1 MNNLIA
7 KAKEILDAGRFP
19 ECIAYC
25 SDLLRISPNEP
36 NVLFLKA
43 IAASQIGDADMAN
56 RAFLAAVNFA
66 PHRVDFLST
75 YGRFLRETD
84 RAGESVPYLK
94 RAVKLAPRV
103 PATLHSL
110 ALSQLRGGE
119 FADAGKT
126 ADRLLMLSPESHAAW
141 EIAAA
146 AAQRQGKVTE
156 AIELIT
162 KGLTRFPNNARLHY
176 SMAQLLRENCEF
188 LEAARSYSIA
198 EKHGY
203 NSADLYRNRA
213 EALLEGGSS
222 DEALT
227 CAKTGAAR
235 YPSDIALQRFAA
247 RLHHETGAKG
257 DPVAD
262 LIAAARAARHNSIL
276 WQTAAELLNRLNRQS
291 ETHELLA
298 ECKRLGCPETPAL
311 AVLEAMDKVWCGQS
325 LEATRCFETLI
336 EKYPS
341 DLEAKTNFVMHLLKA
356 GDAER
361 AESVCQQIL
370 AVNPIDQLALAYRGV
385 ALRLLKEEEEES
397 WLLDYDRMVI
407 SVDVPVPDQF
417 KDRETFFGE
426 VREVLENIHRVTEQP
441 IDQSLRGGTQTNGFL
456 FRLKH
461 PLIGLLEK
469 QIRLAVVSAFDRFH
483 ADHDH
488 PFLGKMRADT
498 SPDDLRFTGAW
509 SVRLQSQGF
518 HSNHVH
524 PEGWLSAVLYI
535 ALPEEVHDDSDES
548 GFIQFGCPLDE
559 LGIELSPRRVVRP
572 QVGTLVLFPSYMW
585 HGTIPFTSDQPRITV
600 ACDILSPA

>member
-1 MNNLIA
+1 
-7 KAKEILDAGRFP
+7 
-19 ECIAYC
+19 
-25 SDLLRISPNEP
+25 
-36 NVLFLKA
+36 
-43 IAASQIGDADMAN
+43 
-56 RAFLAAVNFA
+56 
-66 PHRVDFLST
+66 
-75 YGRFLRETD
+75 
-84 RAGESVPYLK
+84 
-94 RAVKLAPRV
+94 
-103 PATLHSL
+103 
-110 ALSQLRGGE
+110 
-119 FADAGKT
+119 
-126 ADRLLMLSPESHAAW
+126 
-141 EIAAA
+141 
-146 AAQRQGKVTE
+146 
-156 AIELIT
+156 
-162 KGLTRFPNNARLHY
+162 
-176 SMAQLLRENCEF
+176 
-188 LEAARSYSIA
+188 
-198 EKHGY
+198 
-203 NSADLYRNRA
+203 
-213 EALLEGGSS
+213 
-222 DEALT
+222 
-227 CAKTGAAR
+227 
-235 YPSDIALQRFAA
+235 
-247 RLHHETGAKG
+247 
-257 DPVAD
+257 
-262 LIAAARAARHNSIL
+262 
-276 WQTAAELLNRLNRQS
+276 
-291 ETHELLA
+291 
-298 ECKRLGCPETPAL
+298 
-311 AVLEAMDKVWCGQS
+311 
-325 LEATRCFETLI
+325 
-336 EKYPS
+336 
-341 DLEAKTNFVMHLLKA
+341 MHLLKA

-461 PLIGLLEK
+461 PLIGLLEQ

-498 SPDDLRFTGAW
+498 GPDDLRFTGAW

-600 ACDILSPA
+600 ACDILSPP